1 MIERSRMK
9 SRFCSSRTCLV
20 LHFLYLQSLRDEDIC
35 KDAPADDG
43 IAAPFFLDWLHI
55 GDIFAYWI

>member
-1 MIERSRMK
+1 MK